1 MRKRLLSILACLTLT
16 SAGALWLGSA
26 VLAQGGSRILCDLL
40 SDALSS
46 STSRVSIGA
55 VDGVLSGDATIRNV
69 AVSDGDGPWLKLDR
83 ARLVWRRTALFAR
96 RLEVD
101 RLELGRLEIARR
113 PVSAR
118 AGRPWSEGPLLPELP
133 LQVVIKAF
141 SLTVLELGAPLLGTS
156 ERFAATG
163 AARLGPPKEG
173 LELSLDAHRI
183 DAPGRAS
190 LRLAF
195 VPNGERL
202 DLRVEHDEPTGGLAA
217 RLANLPGMP
226 ALRFGLTGHGVLDDW
241 AATLTGAIGGQAL
254 AGSVRLRRS
263 GSNNIAFDDL
273 DLELGSTRV
282 AGRAAVDSAG
292 FAEGTVRIAAPDL
305 NILSP
310 LGLTP
315 IQGQLDG
322 TLTLLRS
329 GDRQNVRLVAGGRD
343 LSAGSDLSLGAFDA
357 DVSASDLLGRPVLD
371 GRLTADRLTAGGETF
386 DQIRLTANGAEGASD
401 LKLAATARA
410 FQLGA
415 RARLVPGEQ
424 TRIDLNS
431 FTARRGDQRFALA
444 GPASITI
451 EGRSAVLS
459 NLVVTTGGG
468 GRVSL
473 KGTVGEQFNLAVSAQ
488 SIPLSIA
495 EILRPGVGLAGTL
508 AGAASLHGDL
518 ARPEGSYQLSVSRV
532 VTPRTRGAGLPPI
545 DASASGTLAEDGAT
559 LDASASAGAAAGL
572 RATGRVPWRSADPIA
587 LRISGQADAA
597 LANAALQG
605 QLLTGRMKL
614 DADLG
619 GTLGAPQIEGTATL
633 VGGTFTDPLKGIRL
647 SGIEGQVTGR
657 GDTLMIERFT
667 AATRNGGTLSAVGRI
682 TLDPPAGFP
691 AQIRLRANQAELLA
705 SEIVAAVANLDLSVE
720 GPIMQQPR
728 VAGRVDLVSMD
739 VSIPDR
745 LPTTIRPLAGTRHI
759 AAPSQVRARLTAEQ
773 KAEAQARRGRVSAP
787 SAFDA
792 ALDLTVAAPNRI
804 FVRGRGVDAE
814 LGGDLRL
821 TGSSKAPIAVG
832 AFDLRRGWLTTVVG
846 QRLDF
851 SRGRLS
857 FTGDLAPEL
866 DFIAQTQA
874 GNVTAQVEVSGPATQ
889 PVFAL
894 TSQPALP
901 QDEVLSRLL
910 FAKPSGNLSA
920 FQALQLAQAVA
931 QLSGEGGSDVF
942 DRTRRALGVDSLD
955 INTGAH
961 GGPTVGASRYIGNR
975 LSVGVRAGAKPE
987 DSAATATIDVTRRL
1001 KVQGGIGADGRSS
1014 VGIGAEWEY

>member
-1 MRKRLLSILACLTLT
+1 
-16 SAGALWLGSA
+16 
-26 VLAQGGSRILCDLL
+26 
-40 SDALSS
+40 
-46 STSRVSIGA
+46 
-55 VDGVLSGDATIRNV
+55 
-69 AVSDGDGPWLKLDR
+69 
-83 ARLVWRRTALFAR
+83 
-96 RLEVD
+96 
-101 RLELGRLEIARR
+101 
-113 PVSAR
+113 
-118 AGRPWSEGPLLPELP
+118 
-133 LQVVIKAF
+133 
-141 SLTVLELGAPLLGTS
+141 
-156 ERFAATG
+156 
-163 AARLGPPKEG
+163 
-173 LELSLDAHRI
+173 
-183 DAPGRAS
+183 
-190 LRLAF
+190 
-195 VPNGERL
+195 
-202 DLRVEHDEPTGGLAA
+202 LAA
-217 RLANLPGMP
+217 
-226 ALRFGLTGHGVLDDW
+226 H
-241 AATLTGAIGGQAL
+241 
-254 AGSVRLRRS
+254 
-263 GSNNIAFDDL
+263 
-273 DLELGSTRV
+273 
-282 AGRAAVDSAG
+282 
-292 FAEGTVRIAAPDL
+292 
-305 NILSP
+305 SP
-310 LGLTP
+310 
-315 IQGQLDG
+315 
-322 TLTLLRS
+322 
-329 GDRQNVRLVAGGRD
+329 
-343 LSAGSDLSLGAFDA
+343 
-357 DVSASDLLGRPVLD
+357 
-371 GRLTADRLTAGGETF
+371 
-386 DQIRLTANGAEGASD
+386 
-401 LKLAATARA
+401 
-410 FQLGA
+410 
-415 RARLVPGEQ
+415 
-424 TRIDLNS
+424 NS
-431 FTARRGDQRFALA
+431 
-444 GPASITI
+444 
-451 EGRSAVLS
+451 
-459 NLVVTTGGG
+459 
-468 GRVSL
+468 
-473 KGTVGEQFNLAVSAQ
+473 
-488 SIPLSIA
+488 
-495 EILRPGVGLAGTL
+495 
-508 AGAASLHGDL
+508 
-518 ARPEGSYQLSVSRV
+518 
-532 VTPRTRGAGLPPI
+532 
-545 DASASGTLAEDGAT
+545 
-559 LDASASAGAAAGL
+559 
-572 RATGRVPWRSADPIA
+572 
-587 LRISGQADAA
+587 
-597 LANAALQG
+597 
-605 QLLTGRMKL
+605 
-614 DADLG
+614 
-619 GTLGAPQIEGTATL
+619 
-633 VGGTFTDPLKGIRL
+633 LKGIRL

-961 GGPTVGASRYIGNR
+961 GGSTVGASRYIGNR